1 MGGSV
6 TDKLIEINL
15 HGACHVRSTAVDG
28 FVVSGA
34 KHKAL
39 IALLAT
45 APFGRRTRSFLQE
58 TLWGVACYD
67 TGRQSLRRAL
77 ADIKQIMGDV
87 YGQVL
92 SSTNSDVTLDLTRVA
107 FVGQPGSAPILEGL
121 DIREKGFVSWLA
133 ALRENP
139 GQLDSLFRLAVQPN
153 ERSMLPMIAVLP
165 FRAPTG
171 QPEDVVI
178 GDWLAEET
186 CRSLSRSRML
196 AVISH
201 LSCREFVER
210 PLDIAAVRAA
220 LRTDFCIQG
229 TVRRIGSDIVVDA
242 DLVDVRNAQ
251 IVWTRNFDA
260 PADRFLERASEG
272 INYLVRAAGS
282 AIADD
287 AIQHVTSRELAAV
300 EDHRLLIAGIKL
312 MYRPTLRDFAKARE
326 LIEEA
331 LRRAP
336 RTAEAHAWLG
346 KWHVLSVFNGWSTD
360 VATDKQL
367 ALDCTARGLDL
378 SPDNSFCL
386 TIDGFAHTNLWR
398 RLDIGERRYDLALEA
413 NPNEAF
419 TWLLRGALHTFR
431 SEGVAAVAAA
441 EKARRLSPIDPF
453 GYYYD
458 AHTAGAYLCL
468 GDYETAFRLSDR
480 AHQANDRHLSTM
492 RIRLSA
498 LHFLGR
504 TDEVEAAGQE
514 LRRRQPGFTVAG
526 YMREHPAADFEVG
539 RKMEA
544 ALIAAGI
551 PKGE

>member
-1 MGGSV
+1 MS
-6 TDKLIEINL
+6 DKVIEINL
-15 HGACHVRSTAVDG
+15 HGACHVRSTDPNG
-28 FVVSGA
+28 FVVSGG

-39 IALLAT
+39 FALLAT

-58 TLWGVACYD
+58 TLWGIACYD

-77 ADIKQIMGDV
+77 ADIKQVMGEA

-92 SSTNSDVTLDLTRVA
+92 SSTNADVTLDLSRVA
-107 FVGQPGSAPILEGL
+107 FVGQPGSALLLEGL

-139 GQLDSLFRLAVQPN
+139 GQIDSLFQLSVRPLD
-153 ERSMLPMIAVLP
+153 RSMLPTIAVLP
-165 FRAPTG
+165 FRALGGGPD
-171 QPEDVVI
+171 DVVI

-196 AVISH
+196 SVISH
-201 LSCREFVER
+201 LSCRELAEK
-210 PLDIAAVRAA
+210 PIDIAAVRTV
-220 LRTDFCIQG
+220 LSSDFCIQG
-229 TVRRIGSDIVVDA
+229 TVRRLGPNLVVDA

-251 IVWTRNFDA
+251 ILWTRNFEA
-260 PADRFLERASEG
+260 PAASVFENAAEG
-272 INYLVRAAGS
+272 IGYLVRAAGS

-287 AIQHVTSRELAAV
+287 ASQHVSSRELTAV

-312 MYRPTLRDFAKARE
+312 MYRPTLRDFAKSRE

-331 LRRAP
+331 IRRAP
-336 RTAEAHAWLG
+336 LTAEAHAWLG

-360 VATDKQL
+360 VATDKQM

-386 TIDGFAHTNLWR
+386 TVDGFAHTNLWR
-398 RLDIGERRYDLALEA
+398 RLDIGERRYDLALES

-419 TWLLRGALHTFR
+419 SWLMRGTLHTFR
-431 SEGVAAVAAA
+431 SEGEAAVAATRT
-441 EKARRLSPIDPF
+441 ARRLSPIDPF

-458 AHTAGAYLCL
+458 THTAGAYLCV
-468 GDYETAFRLSDR
+468 GDYETAFTLADR
-480 AHQANDRHLSTM
+480 AHQTNDRHLSTM
-492 RIRLSA
+492 RIRLTA

-504 TDEVEAAGQE
+504 GDEVEAAGRE
-514 LRRRQPGFTVAG
+514 LMRRQPGFTVAG
-526 YMREHPAADFEVG
+526 YMRDHPAADFEVG
-539 RKMEA
+539 RKVEA
-544 ALIAAGI
+544 ALVAAGI
-551 PKGE
+551 PRGA

>member
-1 MGGSV
+1 VGWSV

-15 HGACHVRSTAVDG
+15 HGACHVRSTEPEG

-39 IALLAT
+39 FALLAT

-77 ADIKQIMGDV
+77 ADIKQIMGDA
-87 YGQVL
+87 YGRLL
-92 SSTNSDVTLDLTRVA
+92 SSTNADVTLDLARVA
-107 FVGQPGSAPILEGL
+107 FIGQPGSAPILEGL
-121 DIREKGFVSWLA
+121 DIKEKGFVTWLA
-133 ALRENP
+133 GLRENP
-139 GQLDSLFRLAVQPN
+139 GQIDALFQLAARPL
-153 ERSMLPMIAVLP
+153 ERSMLPLIAVLP
-165 FRAPTG
+165 FRAPGG

-196 AVISH
+196 SVISH
-201 LSCREFVER
+201 LSCRELAER
-210 PLDIAAVRAA
+210 PMDIVAVRTT

-229 TVRRIGSDIVVDA
+229 TIRRIGANIIVDA

-251 IVWTRNFDA
+251 IVWTRNFEA
-260 PADRFLERASEG
+260 PAASFLEHAAEG
-272 INYLVRAAGS
+272 IGYLVRAAGS

-287 AIQHVTSRELAAV
+287 AIQHVSSRELSAV
-300 EDHRLLIAGIKL
+300 EDHRLLIAGVKL
-312 MYRPTLRDFAKARE
+312 MYRPALRDFARARE

-336 RTAEAHAWLG
+336 QTAEAHAWLG

-360 VATDKQL
+360 VAVDKQL

-398 RLDIGERRYDLALEA
+398 RLDIGERRYDLALES

-431 SEGVAAVAAA
+431 SEGQAAVAAA

-468 GDYETAFRLSDR
+468 GDYETAYRLSDR

-504 TDEVEAAGQE
+504 SDEVEAAGQE
-514 LRRRQPGFTVAG
+514 LMRRQPTFTVAG
-526 YMREHPAADFEVG
+526 YMRDHPAADFEVG
-539 RKMEA
+539 RKMET
-544 ALIAAGI
+544 ALLAAGV